1 MSRATVMAGSPAT
14 NLSLFHR
21 VRFMMGDPAAFAVLP
36 DGRRVFI
43 CRDIEIH
50 RAKEQARADVVV
62 GPGAF
67 EPEGGL
73 SSDRATQTAQALA
86 ECLVREGVDCV
97 RAGRSL
103 GLVYVEHLRLRGI
116 AVEYDADLGVVDR
129 RSKDEEELEA
139 LRAAQAMTERAIELA
154 CTMIAGAQAD
164 ASGVLVVEG
173 EALTADRVR
182 SATDVFLLE
191 KGYMTEDSIVAG
203 GIEGAL
209 CHNRGQ
215 GVLRTEEPVIID
227 IFPQSKATHYNGDC
241 TRTVVHGDIPDEIA
255 RMHSAVVAS
264 KRAAV
269 EATRAGVTG
278 GESYEACIAVIREHG
293 WDRALLPDDA
303 SADFCSMRHG
313 LGHGVGLEVH
323 EAPLLDEGGPELIDG
338 DVVTIEPG
346 LYHATLGGVRV
357 EDMLVVRADG
367 CENFNR
373 LHEGLTWK

>member
-1 MSRATVMAGSPAT
+1 MAGSPAT

-21 VRFMMGDPAAFAVLP
+21 VRFMMGDPAAFAALP

-50 RAKEQARADVVV
+50 RAKAQARADVVV
-62 GPGAF
+62 GPGAY

-86 ECLVREGVDCV
+86 ECLVREGVTAV

-103 GLVYVEHLRLRGI
+103 GLVYVEHLSQRGI
-116 AVEYDADLGVVDR
+116 AVEYDADLGVVER
-129 RSKDEEELEA
+129 RSKDEQELEA

-154 CTMIAGAQAD
+154 CTMIAGADAD
-164 ASGVLVVEG
+164 ASGVLIVDG
-173 EALTADRVR
+173 EPLTALRVR

-191 KGYMTEDSIVAG
+191 QGYSTPDTIVAG
-203 GIEGAL
+203 GEEGAD
-209 CHNRGQ
+209 CHNRGE
-215 GVLRTEEPVIID
+215 GDLRTGQPVIVD

-241 TRTVVHGDIPDEIA
+241 TRTVVHGDVPDEIV
-255 RMHSAVVAS
+255 RMHAAVVAG
-264 KRAAV
+264 KKAGID
-269 EATRAGVTG
+269 ATRAGVTG
-278 GESYEACIAVIREHG
+278 EDAYRACIGVIREHG
-293 WDRALLPDDA
+293 WDRALLPENPPG
-303 SADFCSMRHG
+303 DFCSMQHG

-323 EAPLLDEGGPELIDG
+323 EAPLLDEGGPELVDG

-357 EDMLVVRADG
+357 EDMLVVQADG

>member
-1 MSRATVMAGSPAT
+1 MAGSPAT

-21 VRFMMGDPAAFAVLP
+21 VRFMMGDPAAFAALP
-36 DGRRVFI
+36 DGRCVFI

-50 RAKEQARADVVV
+50 RAKKQARADVVV

-86 ECLVREGVDCV
+86 ECLVREGVTAV

-103 GLVYVEHLRLRGI
+103 GLVYVEHLRVRGI
-116 AVEYDADLGVVDR
+116 AVEYDADLGVADR
-129 RSKDEEELEA
+129 RSKDGEELEA

-154 CTMIAGAQAD
+154 CTMIAGADAD
-164 ASGVLVVEG
+164 GSGVLVVDG
-173 EALTADRVR
+173 EPLMAGRVR

-191 KGYMTEDSIVAG
+191 QGYSTPDTIVAG
-203 GIEGAL
+203 GAEGAD
-209 CHNRGQ
+209 CHNRGE
-215 GVLRTEEPVIID
+215 GDLRTGQPVIID
-227 IFPQSKATHYNGDC
+227 IFPMSKATHYNGDC
-241 TRTVVHGDIPDEIA
+241 TRTVVHGDVPDEIV
-255 RMHSAVVAS
+255 RMHAAVVAG
-264 KRAAV
+264 KKAGV
-269 EATRAGVTG
+269 EASRAGVTG
-278 GESYEACIAVIREHG
+278 EDAYRACIAVMREHG
-293 WDRALLPDDA
+293 WDRALLPENPPG
-303 SADFCSMRHG
+303 DFCSMQHG

-323 EAPLLDEGGPELIDG
+323 EAPLLDEGGPELVDG

-346 LYHATLGGVRV
+346 LYHATLGGIRV